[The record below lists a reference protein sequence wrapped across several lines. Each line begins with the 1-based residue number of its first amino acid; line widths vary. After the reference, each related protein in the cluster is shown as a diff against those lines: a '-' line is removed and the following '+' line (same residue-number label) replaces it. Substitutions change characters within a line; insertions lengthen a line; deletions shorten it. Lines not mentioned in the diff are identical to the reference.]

1 MILMGSTKF
10 SAIILFFLVLFVSAQ
25 SNLDVPAVSSSGGG
39 MMTDFQCRAVQGS
52 GGVYVDVEPFVSVD
66 TQDSAKQAVQIAAK
80 QAGVNHYKF
89 DVLYHI
95 VADAEIVD
103 GPSAGAALALLA
115 YAELSGRPLR
125 QDLAVTGSIER
136 DGSIGRISGVRRKLE
151 AVGDAG
157 LALFIIPRG
166 QIVQGG
172 VDLSELGQRMGVQV
186 VEAGD
191 FQELVAYAFTPEG
204 EKVNASAFEPPPL
217 DPYALETKHED
228 FKQVVELEMEA
239 LRDRLPSLDASSKEL
254 ALDALNESSK
264 LLEKGYHY
272 SAANELFLS
281 VITIETRLELAN
293 QNLSKTDFKALL
305 DSLEADLK
313 AFQPNNKSFD
323 NFELVAGAQAR
334 VAWAENELQA
344 LRDDYSFYGV
354 EALLG
359 DYVSARAWLDAAH
372 IMNDVA
378 GRGQG
383 FQEFKLRDYALKQVE
398 KANASAE
405 SSLFASLDFE
415 VGWHLEGARKS
426 FSEGAYAAAVFDACF
441 VNSFVEANELLDET
455 VGAKELSELVNGAE
469 DVGDYSNSLWAELYY
484 AHSLYNW
491 QEGNRTNDYDYKV
504 NAVKLQRLANC
515 LAVAERDLE
524 SEAQKPVSQQSGE
537 APQPSFT
544 VEVERAK
551 APAPESA
558 QWFFFSALLFLV
570 GGVVFMVL
578 TVRHN
583 IKKKR
588 GGHRK
593 HLTQKKR
600 LELLDD
606 LLLEGKIGERT
617 YKRLRKKYSKKRKR

>member
-1 MILMGSTKF
+1 MGSTKF
-10 SAIILFFLVLFVSAQ
+10 SAAILLLALFVSAQ
-25 SNLDVPAVSSSGGG
+25 SNLNVPAVSSNGGG

-80 QAGVNHYKF
+80 EAGVNHHKF
-89 DVLYHI
+89 DLLYHI

-115 YAELSGRPLR
+115 YSEFSGRALR
-125 QDLAVTGSIER
+125 QDLAITGSIER
-136 DGSIGRISGVRRKLE
+136 DGSIGRISGVRQKLE

-172 VDLSELGQRMGVQV
+172 VDLAELGQRMGVQV
-186 VEAGD
+186 VEAGN
-191 FQELVAYAFTPEG
+191 FEEVVAYAFTPEG
-204 EKVNASAFEPPPL
+204 EKVNASVFAFPPL
-217 DPYALETKHED
+217 NPYALEVEHEA
-228 FKQVVELEMEA
+228 FKQVVETEMES
-239 LRDRLPSLDASSKEL
+239 LEKRLPLLDASSKEL

-281 VITIETRLELAN
+281 VITLETLELAN

-313 AFQPNNKSFD
+313 AFQPNNKSFN
-323 NFELVAGAQAR
+323 NFELVAGAEAR
-334 VAWAENELQA
+334 VAWAENELQE

-354 EALLG
+354 DALLG
-359 DYVSARAWLDAAH
+359 DYASARAWLNAAR
-372 IMNDVA
+372 IMNEVA
-378 GRGQG
+378 GPGQG
-383 FQEFKLRDYALKQVE
+383 FDEFKLRDYALKQVE
-398 KANASAE
+398 KANASAD

-415 VGWHLEGARKS
+415 VEWHLEGARKS

-469 DVGDYSNSLWAELYY
+469 DAGDYSNSLWAELYY

-515 LAVAERDLE
+515 LAGAERDLE
-524 SEAQKPVSQQSGE
+524 AEAQKTVSAPDKE
-537 APQPSFT
+537 TPQPSFT

-551 APAPESA
+551 APSPESA

-570 GGVVFMVL
+570 GGVIFMVL

-588 GGHRK
+588 HRRK
-593 HLTQKKR
+593 TARLTQKKR

-617 YKRLRKKYSKKRKR
+617 YKRLRKKYSRKRKR